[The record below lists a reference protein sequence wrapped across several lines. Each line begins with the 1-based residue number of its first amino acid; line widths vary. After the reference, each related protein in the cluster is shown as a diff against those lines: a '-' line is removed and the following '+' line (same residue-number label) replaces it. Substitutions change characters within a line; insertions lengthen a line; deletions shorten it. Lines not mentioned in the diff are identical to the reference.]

1 MLFLTK
7 LAYLVQSIT
16 ARLLKMKDALDIIKN
31 YSDKTYV
38 INVLKELVKNKIIS
52 QTIGTHFEMMIQ
64 DRQYFN
70 EHFDAKINFHTNAP
84 RYSSSM
90 SFMDRLSHGLPFI
103 TAFSLNFHSLPSPLH
118 VSMDIFVIEQIFLK
132 REPVF
137 SVYNM
142 VESVHRHINA
152 TLNINWPVDIFD
164 STLMLM
170 SETRALA
177 MKTQCVDHFKV
188 STMISDLMSKT
199 DISDKVPSE
208 MILPTRRVTNIE
220 LPRGSGLKIFNSIS
234 GWHELDVIT
243 VFRSD
248 YAAYSGG
255 TKNIPRDMLDDAGV
269 DESTPFTNLI
279 FFFDGRPHDGSSF
292 FDDATYYVNIIIKNE
307 HMDRPL
313 LTSLEAAL
321 SREQDDN
328 DACMSMVA
336 RERGIDL
343 LEYPDGRR
351 STDLARLVKYAA
363 SVMLFVNSNYARKEI
378 VPSVSFEH
386 TERNISKINKR
397 KFAVKVRKETLHP
410 TFSKLYF
417 HSSEADNQSIRD
429 YMDQAG
435 RQGASVTPHW
445 RGPHW
450 RTQHHGPENK
460 LIKLVFIAPVFVGGK
475 HLDGPI
481 LGRNRKV

>member
-1 MLFLTK
+1 
-7 LAYLVQSIT
+7 
-16 ARLLKMKDALDIIKN
+16 MKDALDIIKD

-38 INVLKELVKNKIIS
+38 LNVLKDLVKNKVIS
-52 QTIGTHFEMMIQ
+52 QTISTHFEMMIQ
-64 DRQYFN
+64 DRRYFE
-70 EHFDAKINFHTNAP
+70 EHFDAKINLHANAP
-84 RYSSSM
+84 RCSSSM
-90 SFMDRLSHGLPFI
+90 SFMDRLSHGLPFV
-103 TAFSLNFHSLPSPLH
+103 TAFSLNFHSLPSPFH

-142 VESVHRHINA
+142 VESVHRHIDSMF
-152 TLNINWPVDIFD
+152 NINWPMDIFD

-188 STMISDLMSKT
+188 STIISDLMSKT
-199 DISDKVPSE
+199 DISDKVPCE

-220 LPRGSGLKIFNSIS
+220 LPRGSGLRIFNSIS

-279 FFFDGRPHDGSSF
+279 FFFDGRPHDGCSI

-313 LTSLEAAL
+313 LTSLDAAL
-321 SREQDDN
+321 AREQDDN

-336 RERGIDL
+336 RERGINL

-378 VPSVSFEH
+378 VPQVSFEQ
-386 TERNISKINKR
+386 TERNINKINKK
-397 KFAVKVRKETLHP
+397 KFAVKVRKETLQP
-410 TFSKLYF
+410 TFTKLYF

-429 YMDQAG
+429 YMAQTSREG
-435 RQGASVTPHW
+435 FTITPHW
-445 RGPHW
+445 RGPFW
-450 RTQHHGPENK
+450 RTQHYGPANQ
-460 LIKLVFIAPVFVGGK
+460 LLKLVLIAPVFVGGK
-475 HLDGPI
+475 HLDGP
-481 LGRNRKV
+481 LKGRNRML